1 MKRLIEFSTDNG
13 DSILVEV
20 EQDES
25 EEGGPRRISRTG
37 EVIEEAKHSFDEA
50 LDKIKPVASTIIA
63 KLRSLP
69 DKPDAVEVKFGIKMN
84 AVAGA
89 VIACAGVEAN
99 YEIVLK
105 WNQDHG
111 ATKQQ
116 AV

>member
-1 MKRLIEFSTDNG
+1 
-13 DSILVEV
+13 
-20 EQDES
+20 
-25 EEGGPRRISRTG
+25 
-37 EVIEEAKHSFDEA
+37 
-50 LDKIKPVASTIIA
+50 
-63 KLRSLP
+63 
-69 DKPDAVEVKFGIKMN
+69 MN